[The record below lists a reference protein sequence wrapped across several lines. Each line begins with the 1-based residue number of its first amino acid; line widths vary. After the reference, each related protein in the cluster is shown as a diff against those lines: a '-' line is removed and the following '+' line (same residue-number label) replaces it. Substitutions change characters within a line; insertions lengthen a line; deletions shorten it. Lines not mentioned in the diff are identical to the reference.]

1 MADLELHSALS
12 LRLDSAEKH
21 ASVFHLLFFFFFE
34 KSVSRVIHYLRDSQI
49 TFFSK
54 IFIKNGSHNT
64 IHIFKNYFTTVF
76 LVFSFQQNKRY
87 LNTPSICV
95 CIAAFLHLHA
105 LCFFGWF
112 QPSDEKHVNSIF
124 SNKKYFAIV
133 LSAISF

>member
-1 MADLELHSALS
+1 MYYIVYETH
-12 LRLDSAEKH
+12 E
-21 ASVFHLLFFFFFE
+21 
-34 KSVSRVIHYLRDSQI
+34 
-49 TFFSK
+49 
-54 IFIKNGSHNT
+54 SHNT
-64 IHIFKNYFTTVF
+64 VNIFKNYFTTVF
-76 LVFSFQQNKRY
+76 LDFSFQQNKRY

-133 LSAISF
+133 LLVISFQFSAK